1 MTDDQHR
8 DALLA
13 EISKHEALLT
23 RLESDRERAR
33 ERLAA
38 LRAAL
43 VALGSS
49 AVSPTDMVDLARTES
64 PITSAEKVRLFRS
77 LFRGCVYR
85 PSRSLIPAQAEHPF
99 RARRSPGAKRR
110 EGLGYFFDFSL
121 GVKTALTLRR
131 DLPRSVSRWAPWTR
145 RSQMAS
151 PTVASPM
158 TACQLLGSSWLVT
171 RVAVTL

>member
-49 AVSPTDMVDLARTES
+49 AVFPTECVKSCGATHHLQRT
-64 PITSAEKVRLFRS
+64 A
-77 LFRGCVYR
+77 
-85 PSRSLIPAQAEHPF
+85 SRQ
-99 RARRSPGAKRR
+99 
-110 EGLGYFFDFSL
+110 
-121 GVKTALTLRR
+121 
-131 DLPRSVSRWAPWTR
+131 
-145 RSQMAS
+145 
-151 PTVASPM
+151 
-158 TACQLLGSSWLVT
+158 
-171 RVAVTL
+171 

>member
-43 VALGSS
+43 VALGSA

-77 LFRGCVYR
+77 LFRG
-85 PSRSLIPAQAEHPF
+85 
-99 RARRSPGAKRR
+99 
-110 EGLGYFFDFSL
+110 
-121 GVKTALTLRR
+121 RR
-131 DLPRSVSRWAPWTR
+131 DVFPRLWINPGKGTKGYAP
-145 RSQMAS
+145 
-151 PTVASPM
+151 
-158 TACQLLGSSWLVT
+158 ACHNEWVPGVCEKLWRNTSLAAHRIAAVT
-171 RVAVTL
+171 RLLQRNG